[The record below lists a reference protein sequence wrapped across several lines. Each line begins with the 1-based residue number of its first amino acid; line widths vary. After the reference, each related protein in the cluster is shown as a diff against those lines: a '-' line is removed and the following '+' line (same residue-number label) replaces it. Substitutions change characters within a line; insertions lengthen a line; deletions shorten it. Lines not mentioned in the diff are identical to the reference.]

1 MTKNEL
7 VNKNEIA
14 IIDIDIYKANRI
26 IHTLGLIS
34 SNRDED
40 KLISE
45 DDIKKLLILLD
56 YRDENIKLKPLDFF
70 YHSYYNQNQISGIN
84 LAMFNSLL

>member
-1 MTKNEL
+1 MN
-7 VNKNEIA
+7 
-14 IIDIDIYKANRI
+14 
-26 IHTLGLIS
+26 TLGLIS
-34 SNRDED
+34 IERDD
-40 KLISE
+40 TKLINE